1 LASRCVRPKCWS
13 STDGIKRE
21 RIDDL
26 SGDFPRLDDRFALHP
41 YRHGYF
47 AAKGRKAAVGAFDTL
62 VHRDFKTNLQRTYSV
77 PPGDAF
83 SEPVSA
89 PAGAEA
95 AEGEGY
101 LLATVYRGTERR
113 SDLAIF
119 DVMALEKGPIA
130 PAEMSHHVT
139 WVSPAIGAPPHSAE
153 PRTQDWSGRIRGFA
167 R

>member
-1 LASRCVRPKCWS
+1 MPTRRRKLASRCVRPKCWS

-26 SGDFPRLDDRFALHP
+26 SGDFPRRDDRFALHP

-83 SEPVSA
+83 SEPVFA

-101 LLATVYRGTERR
+101 LLATIYRGTERR
-113 SDLAIF
+113 SELAIF
-119 DVMALEKGPIA
+119 DAMALEKGPIA
-130 PAEMSHHVT
+130 LAELSHHVT
-139 WVSPAIGAPPHSAE
+139 L
-153 PRTQDWSGRIRGFA
+153 GFHGNWRA
-167 R
+167 AT